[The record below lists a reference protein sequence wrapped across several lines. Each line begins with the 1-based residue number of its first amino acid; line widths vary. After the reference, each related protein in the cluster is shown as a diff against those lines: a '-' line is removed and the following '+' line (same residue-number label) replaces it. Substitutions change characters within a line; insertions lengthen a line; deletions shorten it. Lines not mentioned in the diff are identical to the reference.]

1 MPNNCKQW
9 TKDEEDF
16 IRSNYTEMSDDEIGN
31 ELKRSMRSIRSKRQR
46 LGLFRYFQESSAPIK
61 GEEWKP
67 VVEHPSYIVS
77 NKGRI
82 KNKLGKFLK
91 PHVHKSGYVI
101 IAIDGKTLY
110 LHKLVKES
118 FCGETPRGM
127 EIDHIDCNKLNN
139 SLYNLEFVTHQD
151 NMQRAVDN
159 KCFKHLFG
167 R

>member
-46 LGLFRYFQESSAPIK
+46 LGLFRYFQESSSPIK

-67 VVEHPSYIVS
+67 VIEHPSYIVS

-82 KNKLGKFLK
+82 KNKRGKFLK

-101 IAIDGKTLY
+101 TVIDGKTLY

-118 FCGETPRGM
+118 FCGETPCGM

-139 SLYNLEFVTHQD
+139 SLYNLEFVTHQE

-159 KCFKHLFG
+159 K
-167 R
+167 